1 MPRSEIIQILKD
13 FKKNYAQKYGI
24 LRLGIFGSVARNEAT
39 ENSDIDIVIKTETP
53 NPFNIV
59 HIKDTLE
66 TQLNKK
72 VDIVRLRDNMN
83 PFLMERINKEAVY
96 V

>member
-1 MPRSEIIQILKD
+1 MSRSEIIDILKD
-13 FKKNYAQKYGI
+13 FKKKYAKKYGI
-24 LRLGIFGSVARNEAT
+24 LHIGVFGSVARDEAT
-39 ENSDIDIVIKTETP
+39 ENSDVDIVVKTETP

-59 HIKDTLE
+59 HIKENLE
-66 TQLNKK
+66 IQLNKK

-83 PFLMERINKEAVY
+83 PFLLKRIKKEAVY